1 MKRFLAIPLLVI
13 GGCITQDQTF
23 KGCPFDVNV
32 TQGADLGVLP
42 AIGIGVQIAAKP
54 IGMDVSPAIAAT
66 AKDNAASQ
74 NGDATVSDTGDAK
87 SVASPLV
94 PQTEE
99 KTMPS
104 DP

>member
-23 KGCPFDVNV
+23 TGCPFDVHV
-32 TQGADLGVLP
+32 TPSAEVGVLP
-42 AIGIGVQIAAKP
+42 AIGIGVQVAAKP

-66 AKDNAASQ
+66 VKDNAASQ
-74 NGDATVSDTGDAK
+74 NGDATVSDTGDAETT
-87 SVASPLV
+87 VAPLE

-99 KTMPS
+99 KNVHEP
-104 DP
+104 